1 MYQHTRRARIS
12 PTSLGHGRGLDRMS
26 KESKPLKS
34 PTPVARRPV
43 LSYSMPLPSV
53 TYKAGHG
60 LGSTVC
66 IDDYPALPYRARA
79 SHPP

>member
-1 MYQHTRRARIS
+1 MDVPTYEAARIS

-66 IDDYPALPYRARA
+66 IDDCTVPCGVRNL
-79 SHPP
+79 